1 MRKKQLRF
9 YEKEKKINIRLV
21 QKIALWI
28 FQISVVAA
36 IAIVTA
42 FFWGQ
47 KAPVIGSSMEPGVK
61 AGTSVW
67 INKAAYMLSS
77 PERFDVIVFK
87 PNGNKKE
94 YFYVKRVI
102 GMPGETIQIINGQIY
117 IDGELLK
124 EHEERE
130 LIEDPGI
137 ASEPYKIGNEEYF
150 VLGDNRN
157 NSEDSRYADIGTI
170 KFDDIEGSAWLW
182 SSEGFQFGRIE

>member
-9 YEKEKKINIRLV
+9 YEKEKKLNTELL
-21 QKIALWI
+21 KSIAMWI
-28 FQISVVAA
+28 FQIGIASAIAVVVA
-36 IAIVTA
+36 
-42 FFWGQ
+42 FFFGQ
-47 KAPVIGSSMEPGVK
+47 KAVVVGSSMEPDIK

-67 INKAAYMLSS
+67 INKSAYMLSS
-77 PERFDVIVFK
+77 PNRFDVIVFK

-94 YFYVKRVI
+94 HFYVKRVI

-117 IDGELLK
+117 IDGEQLK
-124 EHEERE
+124 EEGKRE

-137 ASEPYKIGNEEYF
+137 ASEPYKIGDEEYF
-150 VLGDNRN
+150 VIGDNRN

-182 SSEGFQFGRIE
+182 SGEGLEFGKVK